1 MSRALLPI
9 LRTSWPALVTRVRLL
24 RRRPLLLNVR
34 SLLQR
39 IPFKPLDVN
48 CLYLLEYVGIP
59 PEHPGSLRGRAE
71 VRRGTL
77 EDLYEPYLLQ
87 AGFLQRTPRGRIAS
101 AQAYRH
107 LGILPPRKEGSLF

>member
-24 RRRPLLLNVR
+24 RRRPVRLNVR

-59 PEHPGSLRGRAE
+59 PEHPGALRGRAE
-71 VRRGTL
+71 GRRGTL
-77 EDLYEPYLLQ
+77 EDLDALRQGQDKRL
-87 AGFLQRTPRGRIAS
+87 AFRNRLKANDHC
-101 AQAYRH
+101 AVA
-107 LGILPPRKEGSLF
+107 